1 MASAPE
7 IYTRFSSS
15 TDNYYNIEDI
25 LASQEKVPVKTELP
39 MYHLGFLNSS
49 SDSEHI
55 LPGAKMELPF
65 WLATGLCSRKR
76 KIVSVE
82 LPKSYRAGYREIF
95 TADPNVVDLHKMGP
109 YFYSFGTKLL
119 CFESTESDDIARS
132 LLQTFVGRFR
142 RIMDNSQ
149 NALNEDITKLMTKL
163 DEMERSLFRA
173 GQQSLM
179 AFQQWETRKMTKM
192 AASDM
197 VAGHRKR
204 KRAMMED
211 GD

>member
-1 MASAPE
+1 MASTSE

-15 TDNYYNIEDI
+15 SDNYYNIEDI

-39 MYHLGFLNSS
+39 LYNLGFLNPS

-55 LPGAKMELPF
+55 LPGSKMELPF

-82 LPKSYRAGYREIF
+82 LPKAYRVGYREIF
-95 TADPNVVDLHKMGP
+95 TADPNVVDLHKTGP

-119 CFESTESDDIARS
+119 CFESNESDDISRS

-149 NALNEDITKLMTKL
+149 NALNEDITKLMAKL

-173 GQQSLM
+173 GQKSLM
-179 AFQQWETRKMTKM
+179 AFQEWETRKMTKL
-192 AASDM
+192 AASGM
-197 VAGHRKR
+197 VTSHRKR
-204 KRAMMED
+204 KRAMMEE